1 MDIDVPDLLSRSE
14 RIDCGEIRRHPFEL
28 WTEQTIEL
36 DCGVSIKIADMHQ
49 FHTYGGTLCGF
60 PRREFVDGH
69 IEEAVQVARRTF
81 PHLDIDRLA
90 IIPPAISFGATIKQ
104 VSPEMAKRL
113 GLGADM
119 KEQRIAWEMLPKIA
133 TVSVLQMTT
142 SFDSVLAI
150 WWQGEVGYPDARVLE
165 QIRKLPWADHVV
177 ENDP

>member
-1 MDIDVPDLLSRSE
+1 MAIDVPDLLSRSE
-14 RIDCGEIRRHPFEL
+14 RIDCGEIRRHPFDL
-28 WTEQTIEL
+28 WTAQTIEL

-49 FHTYGGTLCGF
+49 FHTYSGTLCGF

-69 IEEAVQVARRTF
+69 IEEAVQVARRIF
-81 PHLDIDRLA
+81 PRLDIHRLA
-90 IIPPAISFGATIKQ
+90 IFPPVISFGTTIKQ
-104 VSPEMAKRL
+104 VSAEMVRRL
-113 GLGADM
+113 GLSTDI
-119 KEQRIAWEMLPKIA
+119 KEQRIAWEMLPKIT
-133 TVSVLQMTT
+133 TVAVLQMTT